1 MSIGKILGGLVVQWI
16 GLAVLVGPLQACGGT
31 QTNGEAAAGSGPSS
45 AGGNGMQAG
54 GGASA
59 SAGAGNASGGGAP
72 VGPQMAAD
80 KLDVLFVVDN
90 STSMLGK
97 QQVLAQ
103 SLPRFVS
110 RLINPLCVDA
120 GGNPVNPQPTLAS
133 DPCTSGSREF
143 KPIADIHFGAIT
155 TSIGSHGGDVCAH
168 ADQPEQDDQAQ
179 LVPSKRTGVASYQD
193 SGFLSFDAT
202 GSAGVTDPAAL
213 TSSLTAMITAS
224 GEHGC
229 GYEAPLEAMYRF
241 LVDPEPPASVAI
253 VDQKSAPTGINDT
266 LLAQRKAFL
275 RPDSSLAIVIFSD
288 ENDCSIVDSGLGWFL
303 ASTLAP
309 GASTS
314 ARMPRASSACAVN
327 PNDPCCRSCA
337 DQEVSPPAGCTALA
351 QDSVCSVITEGQTYA
366 AYDAL
371 NDSLNL
377 RCFDQ
382 QRRFGFDLLQPI
394 ERYSSA
400 LSNPKITNRAGAS
413 VDNPLFA
420 ARDGKGPRSATLVS
434 VSVIVGA
441 PWQDLATTDSSNG
454 GPLEYLDSAGLESN
468 ARWPLLVG
476 DAKKNVPPS
485 DPFMI
490 ESIAPRSGQNP
501 ITMLAIAP
509 ATSTNPQ
516 QNAINGHEKNNDDL
530 ADLQHTCIFPLP
542 QPIVCAAGQA
552 GCDCAPDKSGQLSA
566 VTAENSPLCQ
576 PPGGGVPGSTQY
588 FGKAYPG
595 TRELTF
601 VRQMGARAVAASMC
615 PRSVSDATRPD
626 YGYGPAFDALL
637 GRIAQT
643 IK

>member
-1 MSIGKILGGLVVQWI
+1 MKALQWLGVS
-16 GLAVLVGPLQACGGT
+16 VLVGLLPACGGT
-31 QTNGEAAAGSGPSS
+31 QTNGGASAGSGPGS
-45 AGGNGMQAG
+45 AGGNGMA
-54 GGASA
+54 A
-59 SAGAGNASGGGAP
+59 GGAP
-72 VGPQMAAD
+72 SGAGTGNGSAGGSAIGPQMSAN

-97 QQVLAQ
+97 QKLLAQ

-120 GGNPVNPQPTLAS
+120 DGQAVNPQPTLAS

-168 ADQPEQDDQAQ
+168 VDQPEQDDQAQ
-179 LVPSKRTGVASYQD
+179 LLPSKRTGVASYQD
-193 SGFLSFDAT
+193 SGFLSFDAS
-202 GSAGVTDPAAL
+202 GNAGVTDVAAL
-213 TSSLTAMITAS
+213 TSNLTAMITAT

-241 LVDPEPPASVAI
+241 LVDPEPPASVQI
-253 VDQKSAPTGINDT
+253 VDQQSTPTGTNDT
-266 LLAQRKAFL
+266 LLAQRAAFL

-288 ENDCSIVDSGLGWFL
+288 ENDCSIMDSGLGWFV

-309 GASTS
+309 GASMS
-314 ARMPRASSACAVN
+314 ARMPRATSACAAN

-337 DQEVSPPAGCTALA
+337 AQETKPPAGCSALA
-351 QDSVCSVITEGQTYA
+351 QDSVCSVIADGQTYA
-366 AYDAL
+366 TYDAL
-371 NDSLNL
+371 SDSLNM

-394 ERYSSA
+394 ERYSAA
-400 LSNPKITNRAGAS
+400 LSNPKIANRAGAM

-441 PWQDLATTDSSNG
+441 PWQDLATADSSNG
-454 GPLEYLDSAGLESN
+454 APLEYLDSAGLESN
-468 ARWPLLVG
+468 GRWPLLVG

-490 ESIAPRSGQNP
+490 ESIAPRAGQNP
-501 ITMLAIAP
+501 ITLLAIAP

-530 ADLQHTCIFPLP
+530 ADLQHACIFQLP
-542 QPIVCAAGQA
+542 EPVACTAGQA
-552 GCDCAPDKSGQLSA
+552 GCDCAPDKAGTLSA

-576 PPGGGVPGSTQY
+576 PPAGGAPGSTQY

-595 TRELTF
+595 TRELSF
-601 VRQMGARAVAASMC
+601 ARQMGGRAVSASMC
-615 PRSVSDATRPD
+615 PRSVTDTGSAD
-626 YGYGPAFDALL
+626 YGYVPAFDSLL
-637 GRIAQT
+637 KRIGQT
-643 IK
+643 ID

>member
-1 MSIGKILGGLVVQWI
+1 MRAWQWVGVSLLGLS
-16 GLAVLVGPLQACGGT
+16 QACGGT
-31 QTNGEAAAGSGPSS
+31 QTDGGASAGSGPGS
-45 AGGNGMQAG
+45 AGAGGMQAG
-54 GGASA
+54 GGAPS
-59 SAGAGNASGGGAP
+59 SAGTGNASGGGSP
-72 VGPQMAAD
+72 IGPQMSAD

-97 QQVLAQ
+97 QRVLAQ

-120 GGNPVNPQPTLAS
+120 DGKPTNPQPTEPS

-168 ADQPEQDDQAQ
+168 VDQPEQDDQAQ
-179 LVPSKRTGVASYQD
+179 LLPSKRTGVASYQD

-202 GSAGVTDPAAL
+202 GNAGVTDPGAL
-213 TSSLTAMITAS
+213 ASSLTAMITAA

-241 LVDPEPPASVAI
+241 LVDPEPPASVAV
-253 VDQKSAPTGINDT
+253 VDQKSTPTGTNDT
-266 LLAQRKAFL
+266 LLAQRSAFL

-288 ENDCSIVDSGLGWFL
+288 ENDCSIVDSGLGWFV

-314 ARMPRASSACAVN
+314 ARMPRASSACAAN

-337 DQEVSPPAGCTALA
+337 DQETTPPAGCTALS

-366 AYDAL
+366 TYDPL
-371 NDSLNL
+371 HDSLNM

-400 LSNPKITNRAGAS
+400 LSNPKITNRAGAL

-441 PWQDLATTDSSNG
+441 PWQDLATTNSSNG

-468 ARWPLLVG
+468 GRWPLLVG

-501 ITMLAIAP
+501 ITMLPIAP

-516 QNAINGHEKNNDDL
+516 QNPINGHEKNNDDL
-530 ADLQHTCIFPLP
+530 ADLQLACIFPLP
-542 QPIVCAAGQA
+542 EPIACASGQA
-552 GCDCAPDKSGQLSA
+552 GCDCAADKVGSLSA
-566 VTAENSPLCQ
+566 VTAENSALCQ
-576 PPGGGVPGSTQY
+576 PPGGGVPGTTQY
-588 FGKAYPG
+588 YGKAYPG
-595 TRELTF
+595 TRELSF
-601 VRQMGARAVAASMC
+601 ARQLGPRAVSASMC
-615 PRSVSDATRPD
+615 PRSASDATTAD
-626 YGYGPAFDALL
+626 YGYAPAFDSLL
-637 GRIAQT
+637 RRIAQT